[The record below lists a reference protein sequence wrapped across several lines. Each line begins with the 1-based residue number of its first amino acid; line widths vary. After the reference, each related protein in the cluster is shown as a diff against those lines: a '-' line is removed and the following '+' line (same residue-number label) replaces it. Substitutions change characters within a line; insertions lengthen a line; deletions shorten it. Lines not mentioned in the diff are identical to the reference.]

1 MAKSSPR
8 LRGPTR
14 SLRVRLEDGRN
25 RVALLENQTLRADLD
40 KDAAELKRKIFKGG
54 NQATPGSKKD

>member
-1 MAKSSPR
+1 MAKNTPR

-14 SLRVRLEDGRN
+14 SLRIRLEDGRN

-40 KDAAELKRKIFKGG
+40 KEAAELKRKIFKGG
-54 NQATPGSKKD
+54 NAPAPKKD